1 MTAVKGHDKCTRAP
15 RRMPGVVLLDTW
27 HVADVNCT
35 WHAARHVQLSLNGR
49 PRCLV
54 SDALIYVQLFSCD
67 GTVDFPNRCGNR
79 DVA

>member
-35 WHAARHVQLSLNGR
+35 WHAARHVQLHDLRTEWTAEVPSE
-49 PRCLV
+49 
-54 SDALIYVQLFSCD
+54 
-67 GTVDFPNRCGNR
+67 
-79 DVA
+79 